1 MLDSEVVAQRGF
13 ILVLA
18 AAILATDCEGLLML
32 VPYVPCDCALVDLLL
47 TILAL
52 HFSRL

>member
-1 MLDSEVVAQRGF
+1 MLNSEMVAQGGF

-18 AAILATDCEGLLML
+18 AAVLATDCEGLLVL
-32 VPYVPCDCALVDLLL
+32 VPNVPCDCALVDPLF
-47 TILAL
+47 TVLAL